1 MTKTTSS
8 TYSVSY
14 LIQHESTKPIME
26 KHLKDQLPSSVKVE
40 DLSYVHGTL
49 TDMLKYNMGG
59 GLPYK
64 IITALIADLD
74 AISL

>member
-1 MTKTTSS
+1 MNKTSN

-14 LIQHESTKPIME
+14 LIQHETTKPIMQ
-26 KHLKDQLPSSVKVE
+26 KHLQKHLPASVKVE

-59 GLPYK
+59 GLSYET
-64 IITALIADLD
+64 ITALIADLD

>member
-1 MTKTTSS
+1 MSKTTSS

-14 LIQHESTKPIME
+14 LIKHEATRSIME
-26 KHLKDQLPSSVKVE
+26 KYLKKHLPKSVEVD

-64 IITALIADLD
+64 TITALIADLD

>member
-14 LIQHESTKPIME
+14 LIQHKVTKPIMQ
-26 KHLKDQLPSSVKVE
+26 KHLQKHLPASVKVE
-40 DLSYVHGTL
+40 DLTYVHGTL
-49 TDMLKYNMGG
+49 TDMFKFNMGG

-64 IITALIADLD
+64 TITALITELD
-74 AISL
+74 TVKI